1 MAKPKIANYEFTTL
15 YPNLVV
21 VLVSDYEKF
30 VVADIPGLI
39 KGASA
44 GAGLGI
50 QFLKHISRTKLL
62 LHVIDLSQNNI
73 EKIIE
78 DVNIIATE
86 LEEYD
91 DKLNTKDKWYVFNKI
106 DLLSSTQ
113 LQERELNIKNKI
125 KENVFFISAKNKVGL
140 GELCDSITAVS
151 YTDLTLPTILLV

>member
-1 MAKPKIANYEFTTL
+1 M
-15 YPNLVV
+15 LVN
-21 VLVSDYEKF
+21 DYEKF

-62 LHVIDLSQNNI
+62 LHVIDLSQNDI
-73 EKIIE
+73 EKIVE

-91 DKLNTKDKWYVFNKI
+91 DELSTKDKWYVFNKI

-113 LQERELNIKNKI
+113 LKERKLNINSKI
-125 KENVFFISAKNKVGL
+125 KKNVFFISAKNKIGL
-140 GELCDSITAVS
+140 DKLCSSITK
-151 YTDLTLPTILLV
+151 YMREQI